1 MSVFRILAEELENWY
16 NNQPIVSLVNETEGK
31 KLYYHGR
38 NSFRPYSGKYIFITD
53 DLGYASGYGDG
64 KILYSYS
71 LPFGEDRLFSIKN
84 PHHLEQLRKYVDPY
98 TISMIFN
105 SSGQNEEIDWA
116 ALSYISTDE
125 FEEPEDLFK
134 HMGYYGIKLKER
146 TGINS
151 LYIFDQD
158 DLTFEGTIDLTTP
171 EMQNKIRQFYQG
183 FMKDKNFL
191 QEERYKVYH
200 GTNEKFGKFNFNKS
214 AQGIIWFTDSIDS
227 IQKGEHGGQ
236 GNKYIMTRYIT
247 INNPAGWDE
256 YEKYGLQQLQD
267 MGYDGVILPQG
278 DKTDYFVFSNKN
290 ISAKEPVNLTEE
302 DDYRGYH
309 TAPTSEDSPMYDVTN
324 TFGEDMYTDRALRMF
339 GGYGQYDG
347 YSIALIQRA
356 RNKPNMPVKI
366 YRAIPAILTNQE
378 KINDYEKQ
386 KAYILKT
393 GKLPK
398 DVDNWRNSSE
408 YNDWIS
414 NEIDRLKALPPEQD
428 AKAKINNGDWV
439 TINPAYAKVHGQSN
453 LNNKFK
459 VLSKTVPAKNL
470 FTDGN
475 SIHEWGYVGND
486 LNEEINDNNITI
498 TPKDIKLVGNIKTNG
513 YESIIEAYVYP
524 NQSRTPIKYE
534 FLSSINLDKYSYRI
548 SGTFNQ
554 QPKSFNDKDLIKIE
568 IVLDYEN
575 VENYVANRKNIS
587 TEIKNQFKKQL
598 ADKLNQS
605 FQTIDERKKK
615 RQLGM
620 ALPLGQIYS
629 AGFAS
634 EGVADKYAER
644 EFNIPDT
651 GMDADYMA
659 TRMMQPDLS
668 MGEYIGDLKQDG
680 KFLTRV
686 FKNPKN
692 LNKFDKNSRAVSD
705 KYGNLFVAEK
715 DVPFYHSE
723 LQKFLEKYGNV
734 NEFMQ
739 WYRYGTNIFTLSGSY
754 NDLYKINDREL
765 EQEYY
770 DNVKKRNPQ
779 YKFLFTMRNP
789 DVTNEGIADDAR
801 ERMFNIPNPE
811 AEMDYQATRYI
822 EPTLDM
828 GEHVGDII
836 TGGEFQSRIFKNPKS
851 LDKFGNRFSRTVKA
865 ISLENGDLYVAE
877 KDGYFYHG
885 DILSILKLRGNH
897 FMGWYAN
904 KHNNTF
910 SLAMSSFDEKL
921 VNHIKE
927 MRDIVQK
934 KFPQY
939 KFHAL
944 NSNENK

>member
-16 NNQPIVSLVNETEGK
+16 NNQPIVSLVNETDGK

-84 PHHLEQLRKYVDPY
+84 PNHLALLEKYVDPY

-105 SSGQNEEIDWA
+105 SSGQNQEIDWA

-134 HMGYYGIKLKER
+134 HLGFYGIKLKER

-171 EMQNKIRQFYQG
+171 EMQDKIRQFYQN
-183 FMKDKNFL
+183 FTKDKNFL

-200 GTNEKFGKFNFNKS
+200 GTNEKFGRFNLNKT
-214 AQGIIWFTDSIDS
+214 AQGIVWFTDSIDS

-247 INNPAGWDE
+247 INNPAGWEE

-534 FLSSINLDKYSYRI
+534 FLSSIMLDKYSYKI
-548 SGTFNQ
+548 NGIFNQ
-554 QPKSFNDKDLIKIE
+554 QPKSFNDKDLIKIDV
-568 IVLDYEN
+568 VLDYEN
-575 VENYVANRKNIS
+575 VENYIANRNNIS
-587 TEIKNQFKKQL
+587 TAIKNQFKKQL

-605 FQTIDERKKK
+605 SQTIDERKKK

-651 GMDADYMA
+651 GVDADYQA
-659 TRMMQPDLS
+659 TRMIQPDLS

>member
-84 PHHLEQLRKYVDPY
+84 PNHLALLEKYVDPY

-105 SSGQNEEIDWA
+105 SSGQNQEIDWA

-134 HMGYYGIKLKER
+134 HLGFYGIKLKER

-171 EMQNKIRQFYQG
+171 EMQDKIRQFYQN
-183 FMKDKNFL
+183 FTKDKNFL

-200 GTNEKFGKFNFNKS
+200 GTNEKFGRFNLNKT
-214 AQGIIWFTDSIDS
+214 AQGIVWFTDSIDS

-247 INNPAGWDE
+247 INNPAGWEE

-408 YNDWIS
+408 YYDWIS

-534 FLSSINLDKYSYRI
+534 FLSSIMLDKYSYKI
-548 SGTFNQ
+548 NGIFNQ
-554 QPKSFNDKDLIKIE
+554 QPKSFNDKDLIKIDV
-568 IVLDYEN
+568 VLDYEN
-575 VENYVANRKNIS
+575 VENYIANRNNIS
-587 TEIKNQFKKQL
+587 TAIKNQFKKQL

-605 FQTIDERKKK
+605 SQTIDERKKK

-651 GMDADYMA
+651 GVDADYQA
-659 TRMMQPDLS
+659 TRMIQPDLS

>member
-16 NNQPIVSLVNETEGK
+16 NNQPIVSLVNETDGK

-84 PHHLEQLRKYVDPY
+84 PNHLALLEKYIDPY

-105 SSGQNEEIDWA
+105 SSGQNQEIDWA

-134 HMGYYGIKLKER
+134 HLGFYGIKLKER

-171 EMQNKIRQFYQG
+171 EMQDKIRQFYQN
-183 FMKDKNFL
+183 FTKDKNFL

-200 GTNEKFGKFNFNKS
+200 GTNEKFGRFNLNKT
-214 AQGIIWFTDSIDS
+214 AQGIVWFTDSIDS

-247 INNPAGWDE
+247 INNPAGWEE

-408 YNDWIS
+408 YCDWIS

-534 FLSSINLDKYSYRI
+534 FLSSIMLDKYSYRV

-575 VENYVANRKNIS
+575 VENYIANRNNIS
-587 TEIKNQFKKQL
+587 TAIKNQFKKQL

-605 FQTIDERKKK
+605 SQTIDERKKK

-651 GMDADYMA
+651 GVDADYQA
-659 TRMMQPDLS
+659 TRMIQPDLS

>member
-1 MSVFRILAEELENWY
+1 
-16 NNQPIVSLVNETEGK
+16 
-31 KLYYHGR
+31 
-38 NSFRPYSGKYIFITD
+38 
-53 DLGYASGYGDG
+53 
-64 KILYSYS
+64 
-71 LPFGEDRLFSIKN
+71 
-84 PHHLEQLRKYVDPY
+84 
-98 TISMIFN
+98 
-105 SSGQNEEIDWA
+105 
-116 ALSYISTDE
+116 
-125 FEEPEDLFK
+125 
-134 HMGYYGIKLKER
+134 
-146 TGINS
+146 
-151 LYIFDQD
+151 
-158 DLTFEGTIDLTTP
+158 
-171 EMQNKIRQFYQG
+171 
-183 FMKDKNFL
+183 
-191 QEERYKVYH
+191 
-200 GTNEKFGKFNFNKS
+200 
-214 AQGIIWFTDSIDS
+214 
-227 IQKGEHGGQ
+227 
-236 GNKYIMTRYIT
+236 
-247 INNPAGWDE
+247 
-256 YEKYGLQQLQD
+256 
-267 MGYDGVILPQG
+267 
-278 DKTDYFVFSNKN
+278 
-290 ISAKEPVNLTEE
+290 
-302 DDYRGYH
+302 
-309 TAPTSEDSPMYDVTN
+309 
-324 TFGEDMYTDRALRMF
+324 
-339 GGYGQYDG
+339 
-347 YSIALIQRA
+347 
-356 RNKPNMPVKI
+356 
-366 YRAIPAILTNQE
+366 
-378 KINDYEKQ
+378 
-386 KAYILKT
+386 
-393 GKLPK
+393 
-398 DVDNWRNSSE
+398 
-408 YNDWIS
+408 
-414 NEIDRLKALPPEQD
+414 
-428 AKAKINNGDWV
+428 
-439 TINPAYAKVHGQSN
+439 
-453 LNNKFK
+453 
-459 VLSKTVPAKNL
+459 
-470 FTDGN
+470 
-475 SIHEWGYVGND
+475 
-486 LNEEINDNNITI
+486 
-498 TPKDIKLVGNIKTNG
+498 
-513 YESIIEAYVYP
+513 
-524 NQSRTPIKYE
+524 
-534 FLSSINLDKYSYRI
+534 
-548 SGTFNQ
+548 
-554 QPKSFNDKDLIKIE
+554 
-568 IVLDYEN
+568 
-575 VENYVANRKNIS
+575 
-587 TEIKNQFKKQL
+587 
-598 ADKLNQS
+598 
-605 FQTIDERKKK
+605 
-615 RQLGM
+615 M

-629 AGFAS
+629 NVT
-634 EGVADKYAER
+634 EGIADKYAER

-828 GEHVGDII
+828 GEHVGDIM

>member
-84 PHHLEQLRKYVDPY
+84 PNHLALLEKYIDPY

-105 SSGQNEEIDWA
+105 SSGQNQEIDWA

-134 HMGYYGIKLKER
+134 HLGFYGIKLKER

-171 EMQNKIRQFYQG
+171 EMQDKIRQFYQN
-183 FMKDKNFL
+183 FTKDKNFL

-200 GTNEKFGKFNFNKS
+200 GTNEKFGRFNLNKT
-214 AQGIIWFTDSIDS
+214 AQGIVWFTDSIDS

-247 INNPAGWDE
+247 INNPAGWEE

-408 YNDWIS
+408 YYDWIS

-534 FLSSINLDKYSYRI
+534 FLSSIMLDKYSYKI
-548 SGTFNQ
+548 NGIFNQ
-554 QPKSFNDKDLIKIE
+554 QPKSFNDKDLIKIDV
-568 IVLDYEN
+568 VLDYEN
-575 VENYVANRKNIS
+575 VENYIANRNNIS
-587 TEIKNQFKKQL
+587 TAIKNQFKKQL

-605 FQTIDERKKK
+605 SQTIDERKKK

-651 GMDADYMA
+651 GVDADYQA
-659 TRMMQPDLS
+659 TRMIQPDLS

>member
-84 PHHLEQLRKYVDPY
+84 PNHLALLEKYIDPY

-105 SSGQNEEIDWA
+105 SSGQNQEIDWA

-134 HMGYYGIKLKER
+134 HLGFYGIKLKER

-171 EMQNKIRQFYQG
+171 EMQDKIRQFYQN
-183 FMKDKNFL
+183 FTKDKNFL

-200 GTNEKFGKFNFNKS
+200 GTNEKFGRFNLNKT
-214 AQGIIWFTDSIDS
+214 AQGIVWFTDSIDS

-247 INNPAGWDE
+247 INNPAGWEE

-408 YNDWIS
+408 YYDWIS

-534 FLSSINLDKYSYRI
+534 FLSSIMLDKYSYKI
-548 SGTFNQ
+548 NGIFNQ
-554 QPKSFNDKDLIKIE
+554 QPKSFNDKDLIKIDV
-568 IVLDYEN
+568 VLDYEN
-575 VENYVANRKNIS
+575 VENYIANRNNIS
-587 TEIKNQFKKQL
+587 TAIKNQFKKQL

-605 FQTIDERKKK
+605 SQTIDERKKK

-651 GMDADYMA
+651 GVDADYQA
-659 TRMMQPDLS
+659 TRMIQPDLS

-754 NDLYKINDREL
+754 SDLYKINDREL